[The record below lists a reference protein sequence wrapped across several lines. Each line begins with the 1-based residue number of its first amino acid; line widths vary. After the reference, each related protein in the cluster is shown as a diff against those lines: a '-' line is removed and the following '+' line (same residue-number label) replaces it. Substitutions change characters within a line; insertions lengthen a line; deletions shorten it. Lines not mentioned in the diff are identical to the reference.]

1 MPDPIAPPVA
11 HQAEEAL
18 ELVCQAF
25 SDGDIEAAFAQ
36 YEDSAQLRP
45 WAAQSRDHDWRDIR
59 AVLGELMGLRLP
71 LSAQVSEVLQISD
84 LSVVMCERRIF
95 GTGPDCEPVRLR
107 GYGFTAV
114 RPQPDGTWLIVADA
128 WCLEPVPGS
137 PAAVPLDPPEIP
149 PGTRADAVQGEGPGR
164 ANLSQ

>member
-11 HQAEEAL
+11 YQAEEAL

-25 SDGDIEAAFAQ
+25 SDGDIEAALAQ

-45 WAAQSRDHDWRDIR
+45 WAVASSDRDWRDIR
-59 AVLGELMGLRLP
+59 GVLGELMSLRLP
-71 LSAQVSEVLQISD
+71 LSVQVSEVLQISD

-114 RPQPDGTWLIVADA
+114 RLQPDGAWQIVADA
-128 WCLEPVPGS
+128 WCLESVNGAP
-137 PAAVPLDPPEIP
+137 AVPLDPPEIP
-149 PGTRADAVQGEGPGR
+149 LSTRADAVRGEGPGR
-164 ANLSQ
+164 ATSTT